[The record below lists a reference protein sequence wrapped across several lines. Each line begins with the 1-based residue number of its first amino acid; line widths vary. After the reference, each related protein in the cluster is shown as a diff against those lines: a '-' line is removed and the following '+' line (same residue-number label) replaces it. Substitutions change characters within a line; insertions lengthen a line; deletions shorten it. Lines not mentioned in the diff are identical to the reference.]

1 LVVTR
6 HHRVGLP
13 VLRPIPFYTHAGAN
27 TPAEPLDAVAHLVQ
41 RRRPSRS
48 DNPVGLRITPFEACS
63 AFTRVPACVL
73 ARSPKVTLS
82 EGFDRFEPSTTA
94 PAATDWSDQF
104 VAWELHP
111 LRIGAFSRR
120 TIGHAKNRA

>member
-1 LVVTR
+1 MVTR

-13 VLRPIPFYTHAGAN
+13 VLRPIPLYTHAGAN

-48 DNPVGLRITPFEACS
+48 DNPVGLRIIAFEACS

-73 ARSPKVTLS
+73 ARSPEVTLS
-82 EGFDRFEPSTTA
+82 EGFDRFVTSTTA
-94 PAATDWSDQF
+94 PAATDWCD
-104 VAWELHP
+104 P
-111 LRIGAFSRR
+111 LSGGNC
-120 TIGHAKNRA
+120 TH